1 MSATRTGLKS
11 PLRKCRIT
19 SANQDFIHD
28 LDHLRI
34 SELIK
39 IQMVTISMQM
49 LWAREMTSKT
59 TQNDKATNIKNIKD
73 FYDYDCLMQISSWR
87 LQDLIWNLPRSN

>member
-73 FYDYDCLMQISSWR
+73 FYDYDCLMQISWR